1 MPEVG
6 VLEPQD
12 EVRIYTNWL
21 FAELTREQFIQS
33 GIDEATI
40 NENEELSFLNV
51 EVNSKL
57 MKRIAKDLQVISD
70 DFAKSSERFRVL
82 EKAQQVNFDNVNY
95 EDFRGFLNELFRDG
109 ITREKI
115 VVLFYFCSDVV
126 VRAYSSPFKELR
138 RLFEWFLT
146 YIIDRIGT
154 WVLNHGG
161 WSIVLGTYM
170 VPAFTQS
177 IFYWLGSAALVMF
190 MYKKLFNFQ

>member
-82 EKAQQVNFDNVNY
+82 EKAQQV
-95 EDFRGFLNELFRDG
+95 FLKSTSVF
-109 ITREKI
+109 
-115 VVLFYFCSDVV
+115 
-126 VRAYSSPFKELR
+126 SSKL
-138 RLFEWFLT
+138 
-146 YIIDRIGT
+146 IDISIG
-154 WVLNHGG
+154 
-161 WSIVLGTYM
+161 
-170 VPAFTQS
+170 
-177 IFYWLGSAALVMF
+177 
-190 MYKKLFNFQ
+190 